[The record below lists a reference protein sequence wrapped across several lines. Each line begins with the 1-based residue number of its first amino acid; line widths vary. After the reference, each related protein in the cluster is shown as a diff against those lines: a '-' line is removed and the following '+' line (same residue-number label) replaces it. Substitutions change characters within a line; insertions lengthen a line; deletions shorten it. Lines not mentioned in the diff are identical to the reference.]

1 MSSKNEL
8 LSLENMSYQYPGSNI
23 LTLNNLNLSFKSGEF
38 ICVVGPSGCGKS
50 TLLKII
56 AGYLAPTAGKVIF
69 NNEPVEGPSWHRGV
83 VFQQHTLFPWLT
95 VAENIAFGLESRDV
109 DKVAKE
115 LIVDQMLD
123 KIEMSEDRD
132 KYIFEISG
140 GMQQR
145 VQLARV
151 LANSPEMVL
160 LDEPLGA
167 LDTSTRNKMQSFMRK
182 LWAENQSTFL
192 MITHDIDEAMSL
204 GTRVLVLYKNS
215 LRPFDEISVDFT
227 HRLLEDKE
235 APIYLDTEY
244 QKIKHQIHQ
253 AFD

>member
-1 MSSKNEL
+1 MSSNTKL
-8 LSLENMSYQYPGSNI
+8 LKLENVSYQYPGAKM
-23 LTLNNLNLSFKSGEF
+23 LTLDNLNLSFNSGEF

-50 TLLKII
+50 TLLNII
-56 AGYLAPTAGKVIF
+56 AGYLAPIAGKVLF
-69 NNEPVEGPSWHRGV
+69 KDEQVEGPSWHRGV

-95 VAENIAFGLESRDV
+95 VAENIAFGLASRGV
-109 DKVAKE
+109 QKSEIKT
-115 LIVDQMLD
+115 IVEQMLER
-123 KIEMSEDRD
+123 IEMYDDRD

-167 LDTSTRNKMQSFMRK
+167 LDASTRSKMQSFIRK
-182 LWAENQSTFL
+182 LWSENQSTFL
-192 MITHDIDEAMSL
+192 MITHDIDEALML
-204 GTRVLVLYKNS
+204 GTRVLVLYKDS
-215 LRPFDEISVDFT
+215 LKPLDEILLDFT
-227 HRLLEDKE
+227 HQLLVDAK
-235 APIYLDTEY
+235 APVYLNEEY
-244 QKIKHQIHQ
+244 QKIKLRIHQ